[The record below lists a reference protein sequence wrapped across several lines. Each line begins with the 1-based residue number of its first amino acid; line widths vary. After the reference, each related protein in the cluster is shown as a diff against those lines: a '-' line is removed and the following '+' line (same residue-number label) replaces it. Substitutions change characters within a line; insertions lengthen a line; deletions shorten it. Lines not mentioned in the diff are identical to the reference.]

1 MTLFLHEIKRNKLSL
16 IIWTAAIS
24 FMLGVCVII
33 YPEMASEM
41 EELSD
46 MFSNMGAFSN
56 AFGMDQLQFGEF
68 TGYFVI
74 ECGNTL
80 GIGGALFAAILGI
93 NALSKEERDHTADFL
108 LSHPVSRARVIT
120 EKLISVIVQIIAMN
134 IVIALVCAGTMLIID
149 VEVKWS
155 TIALLLL
162 SYLILQIE
170 IAAITFCISAF
181 LKKGGLGLGIGVSL
195 GFYFVNI
202 IANISE
208 DVEFLKYL
216 TPFAYVDGSHIINE
230 GNIELKHLVIGA
242 VVSIVALVI
251 AYKRYT
257 SKDIS

>member
-80 GIGGALFAAILGI
+80 GIGGALFAAILGV

-108 LSHPVSRARVIT
+108 LSHPISRARAIT
-120 EKLISVIVQIIAMN
+120 EKLISVIVQIVVMN
-134 IVIALVCAGTMLIID
+134 IVIAFVCAGTMLIID
-149 VEVKWS
+149 VDVKWK

-195 GFYFVNI
+195 GFYFINI
-202 IANISE
+202 LANISE
-208 DVEFLKYL
+208 DIEFLKYL

-230 GNIELKHLVIGA
+230 GNIESKYLIIGA
-242 VVSIVALVI
+242 VVSTVALVI